1 MLDAEALA
9 EAHAALVREFVEH
22 SMAPVLRRLAAL
34 EARSPEKGEP
44 GKDAESAFAKAT
56 ADMPA
61 LVKQLVD
68 DAVSAIALPPAPAA
82 IEPDMDAI
90 GEMVAREVH
99 TAVAA
104 LPLPKDGESVTVE
117 DVRPLIDEALGAAV
131 AMLPV
136 PKDGADAE
144 SAFAKAT
151 ADMPALVKQM
161 VDEAIAEIPPVEA
174 PPAIEPDMAAI
185 GETIAAEVER
195 AVAAIPPP
203 RDGTSVTA
211 EELRPLVDD
220 AVGKAVAALPVPKD
234 GVGVAG
240 AVIDRD
246 GGLVLTLSDGAVR
259 ELGSVVGKDADM
271 ASIEARLRDLVAA
284 LPPAKDGVDGVG
296 FDDLE
301 FEHDGG
307 RNFALRFV
315 RGDVVKA
322 FPFTVPI
329 VLDAGVFKEGTTYDA
344 GDGVTWSGSYW
355 IAQKETGAKPDSGDG
370 SWRLSVKRG
379 RDAKPAEPVQLQP

>member
-22 SMAPVLRRLAAL
+22 SMAPVLRRIAAL
-34 EARSPEKGEP
+34 EASAS
-44 GKDAESAFAKAT
+44 AEAT
-56 ADMPA
+56 ADKLRPMVEAAVGKATDPA

-90 GEMVAREVH
+90 GEMVRSTVEREVGA
-99 TAVAA
+99 AVAA
-104 LPLPKDGESVTVE
+104 LPAPKDGESVTAE

-131 AMLPV
+131 AALPV
-136 PKDGADAE
+136 PKDGADA
-144 SAFAKAT
+144 
-151 ADMPALVKQM
+151 DPDLVKQM
-161 VDEAIAEIPPVEA
+161 VDAAIAAIPPVEA
-174 PPAIEPDMAAI
+174 PPAIEPDMGAI
-185 GETIAAEVER
+185 GGMIETVVAAKVAALPVPKDGASVTVEDVRPLVADLVER
-195 AVAAIPPP
+195 AVAAI
-203 RDGTSVTA
+203 
-211 EELRPLVDD
+211 
-220 AVGKAVAALPVPKD
+220 PVPKD

-259 ELGSVVGKDADM
+259 ELGAVVGKDADM
-271 ASIEARLRDLVAA
+271 GVIKARLRDLVAA
-284 LPPAKDGVDGVG
+284 LPAAKDGVDGVG
-296 FDDLE
+296 FDDLT

-307 RNFALRFV
+307 RNFTLRFV
-315 RGDVVKA
+315 RGDVVKT

-344 GDGVTWSGSYW
+344 GDGVTWGGSYW